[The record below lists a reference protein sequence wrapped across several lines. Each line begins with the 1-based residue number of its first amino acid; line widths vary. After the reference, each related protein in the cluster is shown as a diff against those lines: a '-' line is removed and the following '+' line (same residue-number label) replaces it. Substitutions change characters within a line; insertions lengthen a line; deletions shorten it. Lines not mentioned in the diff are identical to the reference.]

1 MNLAEARFGVTLEAA
16 NNERNG
22 ALEKRMRNRIKGDS
36 GWHKKFLGS
45 KKWNGGVIET
55 IRLVSDTRA

>member
-16 NNERNG
+16 NNEQNS
-22 ALEKRMRNRIKGDS
+22 ALEKNNEVWNKGDS
-36 GWHKKFLGS
+36 GWHKKVLGS